1 MVSKPKG
8 LSRNI
13 FACRSGLHAWGR
25 KIGSGPET
33 AETSRCQVQV
43 IRTSRIC
50 RRLVPS
56 NTSMRPIGRH
66 QPHLGTMCLA
76 ANYCQTAAEA
86 TLHATV
92 VILSGETLAT
102 RLLSGTIVTE
112 LASSTNSASF
122 LFHVEKAAGLTGPV
136 LMSFQTVVLS
146 CDAWC
151 IRLRAFYRS
160 TRLRAIGKQTRH
172 TEIL

>member
-56 NTSMRPIGRH
+56 NTLMRPIGRH
-66 QPHLGTMCLA
+66 QPPKASVLRGSWGHVTCSKDIRNVIGIPSKIPDMLDSTPVIIYHHLPTG
-76 ANYCQTAAEA
+76 
-86 TLHATV
+86 
-92 VILSGETLAT
+92 
-102 RLLSGTIVTE
+102 
-112 LASSTNSASF
+112 F
-122 LFHVEKAAGLTGPV
+122 LNNALKD
-136 LMSFQTVVLS
+136 MINIDQRNMR
-146 CDAWC
+146 W
-151 IRLRAFYRS
+151 
-160 TRLRAIGKQTRH
+160 
-172 TEIL
+172 